1 MKILETISKKTIEI
15 KGMNFTVEIKKVI
28 KSNVIVKSADKRAG
42 TYVDNFY
49 RTTVAFVN
57 GKSYM
62 TCNCL
67 DSVIE
72 ELSYGGYKFF
82 TS

>member
-1 MKILETISKKTIEI
+1 MKILNTISEKTIEI
-15 KGMNFTVEIKKVI
+15 KGFTFTVEIKKVI
-28 KSNVIVKSADKRAG
+28 KSNVVVKSADKRAG
-42 TYVDNFY
+42 TYIDNFY
-49 RTTVAFVN
+49 KTTVAFVN
-57 GKSYM
+57 GQSYM

-72 ELSYGGYKFF
+72 ELNHGGYKFF